1 MLILGSRLTA
11 CTAAA
16 PRSGSNGFT
25 LAPESARSRLNGA
38 SHFPPCSAMT
48 AEQPKLEEIE
58 ALGRRCQEGDFAAWS
73 LLFPKVWPVL
83 VTFVH
88 RLYHSFD
95 QQDAED
101 VAQASIE
108 AAIRGIGTFSGKGLF
123 RAWLF
128 GIAVRQAASFYR
140 TISAKKRGNNLLV
153 SCNDFDDHQGD
164 TKSPAEVSA
173 ENDRAAI
180 LHRAIAELPETDRDL
195 VHLHFFGELTFREI
209 ADARKMNPK
218 TVCTRLTR
226 CKEKLLVTLA
236 RFDLTKSDG

>member
-1 MLILGSRLTA
+1 MLIL
-11 CTAAA
+11 
-16 PRSGSNGFT
+16 
-25 LAPESARSRLNGA
+25 RSRLNACGPPALGTQTNGFVA
-38 SHFPPCSAMT
+38 SRNGSSRSIPDLSVINAAQSKF
-48 AEQPKLEEIE
+48 EEME
-58 ALGRRCQEGDFAAWS
+58 ALGRRCKEGDFAAWS
-73 LLFPKVWPVL
+73 LLFPKIWPVL

-101 VAQASIE
+101 VAQASIQ
-108 AAIRGIGTFSGKGLF
+108 AAIRAIGSFSGKGLF

-128 GIAVRQAASFYR
+128 GIAVRQAATFYR
-140 TISAKKRGNNLLV
+140 SSSTKKRGAQLRV
-153 SCNDFDDHQGD
+153 PFNDINDCEDEA
-164 TKSPAEVSA
+164 KSPAEVSA

-180 LHRAIAELPETDRDL
+180 LHRAINQLPEADRDL

-209 ADARKMNPK
+209 AEARNMNPK

-226 CKEKLLVTLA
+226 CKERLLVTLA